1 MVELGKNA
9 TSKGLKV
16 GDKVALYYNCYCGKC
31 HFCNI
36 GKQHLC
42 ENIDVTL
49 GFMSDYVVVDEQQ
62 VYKLPEDMDMKKA
75 ALTEP
80 VSICL
85 HGVDMCRIKPGDTV
99 AVSGGGGIGNLT
111 MQLASFPEAP
121 GSPCLS
127 RLRGSAKPH

>member
-1 MVELGKNA
+1 M
-9 TSKGLKV
+9 
-16 GDKVALYYNCYCGKC
+16 
-31 HFCNI
+31 
-36 GKQHLC
+36 
-42 ENIDVTL
+42 
-49 GFMSDYVVVDEQQ
+49 VVDEQQ

-111 MQLASFPEAP
+111 MQLARLSGGTRVTLFEPIAWKREAALKAGADYVLDP
-121 GSPCLS
+121 LAPDFHEKAMKITDGYGFDVIFECSGAKSTIASCYDLMS
-127 RLRGSAKPH
+127 RGGV